1 MGNTTTIKQKDLIP
15 ILSTLRYFPD
25 KSSRKHC
32 YNFPVAKTSKY
43 LIRTTYYYG
52 NFDGKNNPPVFDQI
66 VGGTKWSV
74 VNTSEDY
81 AKGQS
86 SYYEIIV
93 GVPGKRLSVC
103 LAKNAHTLSSSP
115 FISAL
120 DVQSLEDTMYNSTDL
135 GSYKLSL
142 IARNSF
148 GGDGEIIRFPF

>member
-1 MGNTTTIKQKDLIP
+1 M
-15 ILSTLRYFPD
+15 
-25 KSSRKHC
+25 
-32 YNFPVAKTSKY
+32 
-43 LIRTTYYYG
+43 
-52 NFDGKNNPPVFDQI
+52 
-66 VGGTKWSV
+66 
-74 VNTSEDY
+74 NTSEDY

-93 GVPGKRLSVC
+93 GVPGSRLSVC
-103 LAKNAHTLSSSP
+103 LAKNANTLSSP

-148 GGDGEIIRFPF
+148 GGDGEMIRCSFSYIP